1 MKEGFVRE
9 DGMVFWKN
17 SKEKGEIWLR
27 PEQYSKWCET
37 RKKYRERCAR
47 EYYKRR
53 EKLNEMDRPYF
64 GKYDFSRN
72 LYYIGVS
79 SAGKEVWINKQR
91 YENLLERRKKYRSNY
106 VKKLQQEPKTNL
118 RFGDPHPDDPN
129 LFVILMI
136 GNKPFFG
143 PKERL
148 DKRRECLRR
157 TGVKRDIKDKHKR
170 KQILEQLGENRI
182 PRGAYDL
189 ETGLVFWEYSQNGKE
204 RWMPV
209 EEFHRLRTK
218 GCEKRKSN
226 RMRKKLLSID
236 QKMA

>member
-1 MKEGFVRE
+1 MGWYFGRTARK
-9 DGMVFWKN
+9 
-17 SKEKGEIWLR
+17 KEKYGLDQNNIQNGVK
-27 PEQYSKWCET
+27 PEESIVSVV
-37 RKKYRERCAR
+37 AR

-118 RFGDPHPDDPN
+118 KFGDPHPDDPN
-129 LFVILMI
+129 LFVIIMV

-148 DKRRECLRR
+148 DIRRECLRR
-157 TGVKRDIKDKHKR
+157 TGVKRDIKDRHKR

-204 RWMPV
+204 KDWTP
-209 EEFHRLRTK
+209 
-218 GCEKRKSN
+218 S
-226 RMRKKLLSID
+226 
-236 QKMA
+236 